1 MADKPITMAE
11 LQNMTKSQLTEL
23 AKSLNINV
31 KGMNKPEMLQ
41 KLCTQGVI
49 GEDYASEDDEH
60 TELITSMHSPVHK
73 TPNVEINPI
82 PDKTDNWQF
91 QLEKMKLEMEMEE
104 NVCYGKWKKTIG

>member
-41 KLCTQGVI
+41 KIGTQGVV
-49 GEDYASEDDEH
+49 G
-60 TELITSMHSPVHK
+60 
-73 TPNVEINPI
+73 
-82 PDKTDNWQF
+82 
-91 QLEKMKLEMEMEE
+91 
-104 NVCYGKWKKTIG
+104 GKFDSVLM